1 MTLLEPI
8 PVLPADVVGPV
19 HFIAIGGAGMSGI
32 AQLYADRGI
41 EVTGSDQADSAA
53 LRRLAAQGIRTFVGH
68 RAEQIGNA
76 RTVIVSSAV
85 KESNPELAA
94 ARDKGLLVW
103 HRSAALAAL
112 MIGRTGI
119 SIAGTHGKT
128 TTSAMTSV
136 MLTEAGA
143 DPSYVIGAPL
153 QSSGASAHL
162 GAGETFV
169 VEADESDGSFRQY
182 PTVVAVVTN
191 IEADHL
197 DNWGTPEA
205 YAAGFVQFCTSRTV
219 ATVVLDA
226 DDPGCRRLATALV
239 GGAAT
244 VVTVGEREGADV
256 RLSDVDTSGDQAT
269 ATVTWPAGTGMLR
282 LGVPGRHNLHNAA
295 AALAVGLHL
304 GLDPERLLAGAQ
316 LFGGT
321 ERRFQQVGEVAGVR
335 VVDDYAHHPTEI
347 EATLK
352 AARGAAGT
360 GRVIACFQPH
370 LYSRT
375 RDFADAFGEAL
386 SAADLVVVTDIY
398 AAREQPMP
406 GVTSELVVT
415 AARRAGADVTYVPTL
430 ADVPAALATLVRDGD
445 LVLTLGAGDITTAG
459 PALVALLEAGRG

>member
-8 PVLPADVVGPV
+8 PVLPADAVGPV

-41 EVTGSDQADSAA
+41 EVSGSDQADSTA

-119 SIAGTHGKT
+119 SVAGTHGKT
-128 TTSAMTSV
+128 TTSAMAAT
-136 MLTEAGA
+136 MLSAAGA
-143 DPSYVIGAPL
+143 DPSYVVGAPL

-162 GAGETFV
+162 GAGATFV

-182 PTVVAVVTN
+182 PTTVAVVTN

-205 YAAGFVQFCTSRTV
+205 YAAGFVQFCSAPSV

-226 DDPGCRRLATALV
+226 DDPGCRRLADALE
-239 GGAAT
+239 GGPAT
-244 VVTVGEREGADV
+244 VVTVGESEGATV
-256 RLSDVDTSGDQAT
+256 RLSDVDSSGAV
-269 ATVTWPAGTGMLR
+269 AAAALTWPGGTGVLR
-282 LGVPGRHNLHNAA
+282 LGVLGRHNLHNAA
-295 AALAVGLHL
+295 AAFAVGLQL
-304 GLDPERLLAGAQ
+304 GLDPDLLLEGA
-316 LFGGT
+316 LTFGGT
-321 ERRFQQVGEVAGVR
+321 ERRFQLVGEVGGVR
-335 VVDDYAHHPTEI
+335 VIDDYAHHPTEI
-347 EATLK
+347 QATLK
-352 AARGAAGT
+352 AARAAAGT
-360 GRVIACFQPH
+360 GRVVACFQPH

-386 SAADLVVVTDIY
+386 AAADVVVVTDIY
-398 AAREQPMP
+398 AAREQPMD

-415 AARRAGADVTYVPTL
+415 AARRAGAPVTYVPAL
-430 ADVPAALATLVRDGD
+430 ADVPAAVATLVQDGD